1 MLSNAKIAHIEES
14 EIRTMEILYFIA
26 KLKRVI
32 AIIGGTETKKNFRK
46 TIESNNAEFVL
57 RPVDQA
63 V

>member
-1 MLSNAKIAHIEES
+1 
-14 EIRTMEILYFIA
+14 MEILYFIA